1 MQNHSSTPKTSFT
14 LGLEW
19 LCHIF
24 SPYNSFKVARGFRIE
39 LYYTVNV
46 LYSECIIQRI
56 YYTAAAPW
64 MAPFKIEELIIHKK
78 FSMKGRDSK
87 VVQNSNININRFEN
101 QAQGRMTERNDYDIA
116 LLRLDYPIMDEGTGI
131 TVLEV

>member
-1 MQNHSSTPKTSFT
+1 
-14 LGLEW
+14 
-19 LCHIF
+19 
-24 SPYNSFKVARGFRIE
+24 
-39 LYYTVNV
+39 
-46 LYSECIIQRI
+46 
-56 YYTAAAPW
+56 